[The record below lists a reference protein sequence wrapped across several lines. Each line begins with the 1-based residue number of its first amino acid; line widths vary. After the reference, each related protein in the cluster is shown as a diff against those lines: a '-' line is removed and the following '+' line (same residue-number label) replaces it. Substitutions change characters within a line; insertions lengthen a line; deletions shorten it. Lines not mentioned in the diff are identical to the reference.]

1 MAHSA
6 NCSCTDSCDR
16 CDTTSSIT
24 RDGSTDICMSL
35 MLLILS
41 GLFSGL
47 TLGLMSLDVGGLEI
61 IISGE
66 GDHAEYARRVLPIRR
81 KGNLLLCTL
90 LLGNTLVNALIAI
103 LSASFTSG
111 IVGALL
117 STGFIVIFGE
127 IMPQSVCTRYG
138 LVIGAKTVGIV
149 KMFMVLLFPVAYPI
163 SAILDK
169 LLGDEMGVIY
179 TKRELEKL
187 VELHM
192 VNIES
197 EIDNTDTTLLKGAL
211 KFSSYTV
218 KDIMTER
225 LLRGPGGFTQVYMLV
240 IESAV
245 QISPH
250 QSRYANA

>member
-1 MAHSA
+1 
-6 NCSCTDSCDR
+6 
-16 CDTTSSIT
+16 
-24 RDGSTDICMSL
+24 MSL

-117 STGFIVIFGE
+117 STG
-127 IMPQSVCTRYG
+127 S
-138 LVIGAKTVGIV
+138 
-149 KMFMVLLFPVAYPI
+149 LF
-163 SAILDK
+163 S
-169 LLGDEMGVIY
+169 
-179 TKRELEKL
+179 EKSCR
-187 VELHM
+187 
-192 VNIES
+192 NQC
-197 EIDNTDTTLLKGAL
+197 A
-211 KFSSYTV
+211 
-218 KDIMTER
+218 
-225 LLRGPGGFTQVYMLV
+225 RGTGW
-240 IESAV
+240 
-245 QISPH
+245 
-250 QSRYANA
+250 